1 MHILVV
7 DDHDQV
13 RSAMVQL
20 LNQAGHTT
28 CWSSSGRGALR
39 LLRSEQVDLM
49 LLDIMLPDISGWDV
63 RRDQLSDPK
72 TASIPVIVISSL
84 DVDMIRSPNTVN
96 PMATVQ
102 LVVTKPVDMEQL
114 LRAIGHI
121 GELAKFR

>member
-49 LLDIMLPDISGWDV
+49 LLDMMLPDISGWDV

-84 DVDMIRSPNTVN
+84 DVDMIRSPNAVN

-114 LRAIGHI
+114 LRVIGHI